1 MGGWSRKWQ
10 FSLTLWY
17 ENVLT
22 YVLRQVTLKSLKTP
36 LHNIKMV
43 PRSDPQ
49 VVESC
54 QSPAQ
59 KRTVDAYPPVVLS
72 WCKTDETG
80 QILASDYPGFFE

>member
-1 MGGWSRKWQ
+1 
-10 FSLTLWY
+10 
-17 ENVLT
+17 
-22 YVLRQVTLKSLKTP
+22 
-36 LHNIKMV
+36 MV